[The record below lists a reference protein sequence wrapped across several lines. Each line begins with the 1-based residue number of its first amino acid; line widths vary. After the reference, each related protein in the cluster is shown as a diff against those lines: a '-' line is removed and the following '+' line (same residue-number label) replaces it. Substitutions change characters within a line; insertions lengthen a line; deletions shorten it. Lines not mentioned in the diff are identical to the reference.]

1 MVPQASGLDA
11 WLAGP
16 LGSMLL
22 EQERTIVANS
32 LECAFG
38 LHCLQVGAWGASDT
52 FLSRART
59 RRAALVASRQ
69 FDGAALVAEP
79 SALALQA
86 DSVDV
91 MLLPH
96 TIEFAPDPHE
106 VLREAARVLTGEGEL
121 VVLGFEPLGSWS
133 LRNAFT
139 RGGCPP
145 GISRTISA
153 TRLADWLKLVGFEVG
168 PVERYLYA
176 PPFAGLQAA
185 KSRGFLERLGRRAW
199 PRFSGAYLVHARKRV
214 HSMTPVRLRQRLR
227 TAVIGGLAEPAARR
241 VS

>member
-1 MVPQASGLDA
+1 MASQAVDLDA

-16 LGSMLL
+16 LGSMLI
-22 EQERTIVANS
+22 EQECAIVAGS

-38 LHCLQVGAWGASDT
+38 LHCLQIGAWGEPNT

-59 RRAALVASRQ
+59 RRAALVSGRHLP
-69 FDGAALVAEP
+69 GAALVADP
-79 SALALQA
+79 AALALQS

-96 TIEFAPDPHE
+96 TLEFAPDPHE
-106 VLREAARVLTGEGEL
+106 VLREAARALTGEGEL

-133 LRNAFT
+133 LRNVFT

-145 GISRTISA
+145 GIARMISA
-153 TRLADWLKLVGFEVG
+153 MRLADWLKLVGFEVG
-168 PVERYLYA
+168 PAERYLYA
-176 PPFAGLQAA
+176 PPLASLRTA
-185 KSRGFLERLGRRAW
+185 KARGFLERMGRRAW
-199 PRFSGAYLVHARKRV
+199 PRLSGAYLLHARKRV
-214 HSMTPVRLRQRLR
+214 HSMTPVRLRKRLR